1 VNAENFLDSPQALTA
16 EQLEELIQLRLDD
29 GTRAKAGDPNRNVFM
44 KVQFTKPYKVTVD
57 TAGTDSNLLSHHYDA
72 QGTAIPQRLKRGED
86 VRFKVDDIGV
96 LHVDLAQQLIAD
108 DTCVLLERIFIRDL
122 TDYDQWFFTVR
133 NQLRR
138 LALVKI
144 RLDAVKKRLDDA
156 EARVAEMTTYRQ
168 SERVK
173 LEDDQANVDK
183 ERAALTTYIVAK
195 TAARADVLTKLSK
208 LYQRNNA
215 LAALLSEIHER
226 IRTNIQAE
234 IDAAP

>member
-1 VNAENFLDSPQALTA
+1 
-16 EQLEELIQLRLDD
+16 
-29 GTRAKAGDPNRNVFM
+29 
-44 KVQFTKPYKVTVD
+44 
-57 TAGTDSNLLSHHYDA
+57 
-72 QGTAIPQRLKRGED
+72 
-86 VRFKVDDIGV
+86 
-96 LHVDLAQQLIAD
+96 
-108 DTCVLLERIFIRDL
+108 

-156 EARVAEMTTYRQ
+156 EARVAEMTAYRQ

-195 TAARADVLTKLSK
+195 MAARADVLTKLSK
-208 LYQRNNA
+208 LYQRNNV